1 MFQIIWYNIKS
12 IEVFNPTFTWFCS
25 FWLSWKDWI
34 EPYVTSHCSRN
45 DCIGQNVCQHIN
57 PGFCENLFC
66 PPGAKC
72 NPRIASWC
80 SLLLFAS
87 QSTNQALGRKTLGSL
102 TVMFVAYLEHIQQIR
117 NLTIKGLFSKVSSIF
132 FFWQMDLK
140 NLVKYYSFKFWHL
153 FHQIKRVPWKPK
165 RVS

>member
-1 MFQIIWYNIKS
+1 M
-12 IEVFNPTFTWFCS
+12 
-25 FWLSWKDWI
+25 
-34 EPYVTSHCSRN
+34 TSHCSRN

-102 TVMFVAYLEHIQQIR
+102 TDFLSHVCCILRTYSADKKPHYQRSF
-117 NLTIKGLFSKVSSIF
+117 
-132 FFWQMDLK
+132 LK
-140 NLVKYYSFKFWHL
+140 SVKYL
-153 FHQIKRVPWKPK
+153 FFSDKWTWRTLWNIILLNSGICSIKSKEFLGNQRECPKEEHVHSKQQMCPDCHIVCFGETIFLLPK
-165 RVS
+165 RLL